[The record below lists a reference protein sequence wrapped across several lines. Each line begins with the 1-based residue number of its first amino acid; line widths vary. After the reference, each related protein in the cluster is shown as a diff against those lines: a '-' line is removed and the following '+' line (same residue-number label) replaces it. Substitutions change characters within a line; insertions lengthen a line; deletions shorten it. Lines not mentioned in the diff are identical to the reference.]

1 MRWLHQNLQA
11 LQQVLTRMRRHF
23 FSTLM
28 MFGVMGVTLCLPGMM
43 YVVVDNLR
51 LLAMNIQDEPQLTL
65 FLKLNAKQEAIDA
78 IEQRLQQ
85 HAEIKSYR
93 FESKDHA
100 WQQFQV
106 NAVSADV
113 VGSLEKNPLPDA
125 FFVIP
130 KSVEPSTIEKLQQE
144 MQTWPGVDLAQADAS
159 WIKRLD
165 LVLKLGQ
172 KAIWVLA
179 ALLGFALIAIIGNTI
194 RLQILTQ
201 REEIEVSQLIGA
213 TKRFIRRP
221 FLYAG
226 VIYGL
231 GGGLA
236 AWGLM
241 LAVVDIFNASV
252 LELAHSYASG
262 FNLTMPHWSVNL
274 MMLGCAVGLG
284 WIGSYVA
291 VGRYLASFQAK

>member
-51 LLAMNIQDEPQLTL
+51 QVAMNIKDEPQLTL
-65 FLKLNAKQEAIDA
+65 FLKLNAKQETIDA

-85 HAEIKSYR
+85 HAEIKSYH

-106 NAVSADV
+106 NSVSADV

-241 LAVVDIFNASV
+241 LVVVDTFNASV
-252 LELAHSYASG
+252 VELAHSYASD

-284 WIGSYVA
+284 WLGSYVA